1 MYVNS
6 PGGSVTAGNN
16 STVFSFYLFQL
27 KFLYLCVF
35 LSLSLSLVIRHGY
48 IRHYEAYPT

>member
-16 STVFSFYLFQL
+16 YFLLIFLTFVLFYSM
-27 KFLYLCVF
+27 YV
-35 LSLSLSLVIRHGY
+35 
-48 IRHYEAYPT
+48 

>member
-16 STVFSFYLFQL
+16 SLPYLL
-27 KFLYLCVF
+27 SLIHVLVDLINKFLSFILRDGH
-35 LSLSLSLVIRHGY
+35 I
-48 IRHYEAYPT
+48 

>member
-16 STVFSFYLFQL
+16 SLPYLL
-27 KFLYLCVF
+27 SSIHLIHALVDPINKFLLF
-35 LSLSLSLVIRHGY
+35 LLRDGHI
-48 IRHYEAYPT
+48 